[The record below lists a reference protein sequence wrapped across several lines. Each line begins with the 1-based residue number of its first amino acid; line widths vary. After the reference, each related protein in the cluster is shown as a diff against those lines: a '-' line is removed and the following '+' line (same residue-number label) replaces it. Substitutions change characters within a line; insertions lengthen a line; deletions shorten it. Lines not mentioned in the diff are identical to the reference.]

1 MVARNGNR
9 MRSKTMEFVIAKK
22 MDPRGERKKRT
33 VAVMVRSG
41 VTMLLMASF
50 GSFPPPPGGS

>member
-1 MVARNGNR
+1 
-9 MRSKTMEFVIAKK
+9 MEFVIAKK
-22 MDPRGERKKRT
+22 IDPRGERKKRT

-50 GSFPPPPGGS
+50 GSGFPPPPGGS